1 MNFRDLW
8 EGRTGRLPYLAV
20 LIVSSAVIAI
30 LLFIARKMALA
41 AHAPGIDHELSMLR
55 VLLLMLLL
63 GIGFLIAGVPLVLFA
78 RRRMRELGLSGVW
91 LLLFPIAPLQALFTF
106 AATSTWYFIWPLQ
119 FTSPVTTPLF
129 WLEFAFG
136 ALLAVL
142 PSGNHLERSPD
153 RIARFAHFATTC
165 DGRLNRR
172 AFALRL
178 VIVVGLTLLQAAVA
192 LGSISLGSTGLGSI
206 GGLPRHGEHSA
217 SILAVAAMLAN
228 GLLAV
233 LVMMFVTST
242 TIRRLHDLNLQ
253 GWWIVFF
260 PLGLPSLAA
269 APVVLSNPLMIWR
282 FDPFILFSTV
292 QGLGCLMLLVWLL
305 LKRGSDF
312 NNAYDLPIDRGSGG
326 YVPA

>member
-20 LIVSSAVIAI
+20 LIVSSAAIAI
-30 LLFIARKMALA
+30 LLFIAGKMAPA
-41 AHAPGIDHELSMLR
+41 AHAPGVDPELSTLR
-55 VLLLMLLL
+55 VLLIMLLL

-106 AATSTWYFIWPLQ
+106 AATSTWYFIWPLTI
-119 FTSPVTTPLF
+119 TSPATTPLF

-136 ALLAVL
+136 VFLAVL
-142 PSGNHLERSPD
+142 PSGNHLERSPA

-165 DGRLNRR
+165 DGRLNRQ

-178 VIVVGLTLLQAAVA
+178 AIVVGLTVLQAAVT
-192 LGSISLGSTGLGSI
+192 LGSISLGSI
-206 GGLPRHGEHSA
+206 GGLPRHGEHSV
-217 SILAVAAMLAN
+217 SILAVMATLAN
-228 GLLAV
+228 GLLTV
-233 LVMMFVTST
+233 LVVMFVTST

-260 PLGLPSLAA
+260 PLGLPSLAPA
-269 APVVLSNPLMIWR
+269 LPIVLINPQTILR
-282 FDPFILFSTV
+282 PDPFILFSTV
-292 QGLGCLMLLVWLL
+292 EGLGCLMLLVWLL

-312 NNAYDLPIDRGSGG
+312 NNSYDLPIDRGNGG

>member
-8 EGRTGRLPYLAV
+8 EGRTGRLPYLSV
-20 LIVSSAVIAI
+20 LIISSAVIAI
-30 LLFIARKMALA
+30 LLFIAGKMALA
-41 AHAPGIDHELSMLR
+41 AYAPGIDPELSSLR
-55 VLLLMLLL
+55 ALLCILLL

-78 RRRMRELGLSGVW
+78 RRRMREVGLSGVW

-106 AATSTWYFIWPLQ
+106 AATSTWYFIWPLSIA
-119 FTSPVTTPLF
+119 SPVTTPLF

-142 PSGNHLERSPD
+142 PSGNHLERSPA

-165 DGRLNRR
+165 DGRLNRQ

-178 VIVVGLTLLQAAVA
+178 AIAVGVTVLQAAVT
-192 LGSISLGSTGLGSI
+192 LGSIGLGSI
-206 GGLPRHGEHSA
+206 GGLPRHSEHSV

-228 GLLAV
+228 GLLSV
-233 LVMMFVTST
+233 VVMMFMTST

-260 PLGLPSLAA
+260 PLGVASLAT
-269 APVVLSNPLMIWR
+269 APVVLVNPQIIQRL
-282 FDPFILFSTV
+282 DPFILFSTV
-292 QGLGCLMLLVWLL
+292 EGLGCLVLLVWLL

-312 NNAYDLPIDRGSGG
+312 NNSYDLPIDRGRGG